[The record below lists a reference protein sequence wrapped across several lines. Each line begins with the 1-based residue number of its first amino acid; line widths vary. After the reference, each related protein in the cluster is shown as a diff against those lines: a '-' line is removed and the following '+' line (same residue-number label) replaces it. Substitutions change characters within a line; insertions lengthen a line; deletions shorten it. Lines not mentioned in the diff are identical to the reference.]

1 MPYRT
6 SDPERTPLR
15 MMSTEP
21 GAAQPGVP
29 DRKLEVVLSA
39 VRLDERSQLLD
50 DDLHARG
57 SLIFARR
64 DALQPCWRPWEDE
77 SGLASGLDARPS
89 SPVYCSLGGSDWEC
103 AAFPRA

>member
-6 SDPERTPLR
+6 PDSERTPLR
-15 MMSTEP
+15 MMFTKP

-29 DRKLEVVLSA
+29 DRKLEVVLPA

-50 DDLHARG
+50 DDLRARG
-57 SLIFARR
+57 SLMFARR
-64 DALQPCWRPWEDE
+64 DALQRCRRPSEDE

-89 SPVYCSLGGSDWEC
+89 SPVYCS
-103 AAFPRA
+103 